1 MSRPRS
7 GFARVFL
14 ALALA
19 SCISPE
25 ELRREDEATC
35 SGYGFHPGTDAF
47 ATCPQ
52 QESLAR
58 LYSGPPPNP
67 YWDGVF
73 GGCGLGAVMGSAR
86 GSDPRSLIRIP
97 LTFSAGYHP
106 RIGPTPKQAPSDRSL
121 VRFRSRSAL

>member
-1 MSRPRS
+1 MTPRKTLIDPAERSHRVPAIATTPAYLLSEPEEDISDAEVGVRVGASRA
-7 GFARVFL
+7 GTGL
-14 ALALA
+14 MHL
-19 SCISPE
+19 PE

-58 LYSGPPPNP
+58 LYSGPPPSP

-73 GGCGLGAVMGSAR
+73 GGVRAGGRNGLSE
-86 GSDPRSLIRIP
+86 
-97 LTFSAGYHP
+97 
-106 RIGPTPKQAPSDRSL
+106 
-121 VRFRSRSAL
+121 RF